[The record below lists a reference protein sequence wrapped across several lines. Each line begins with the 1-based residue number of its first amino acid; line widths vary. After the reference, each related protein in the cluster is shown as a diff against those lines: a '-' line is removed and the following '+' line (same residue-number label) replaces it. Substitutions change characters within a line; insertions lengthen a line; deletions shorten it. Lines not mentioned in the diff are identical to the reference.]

1 MVFGRKRWPPLLSGA
16 QCPTPKASDLW
27 AEDHLVGGQ
36 PRLVHDGIPGR
47 MMAFTGDASA
57 NKMDNDGS
65 IHLHTGSIGHCR
77 HVLIMVCKSTGTVQQ
92 LESYSGKA
100 FELSF
105 FLLNVTAIPISL
117 QTIAETDCESE
128 MSFYY

>member
-1 MVFGRKRWPPLLSGA
+1 
-16 QCPTPKASDLW
+16 
-27 AEDHLVGGQ
+27 
-36 PRLVHDGIPGR
+36 
-47 MMAFTGDASA
+47 MAFLSEDAGVHGDASA

-105 FLLNVTAIPISL
+105 FLLNASAIPKSL
-117 QTIAETDCESE
+117 QTHHHLLLLVVQKSGIHQFRMVAYPTIYDGFDRSHLVQAF
-128 MSFYY
+128 SHSD